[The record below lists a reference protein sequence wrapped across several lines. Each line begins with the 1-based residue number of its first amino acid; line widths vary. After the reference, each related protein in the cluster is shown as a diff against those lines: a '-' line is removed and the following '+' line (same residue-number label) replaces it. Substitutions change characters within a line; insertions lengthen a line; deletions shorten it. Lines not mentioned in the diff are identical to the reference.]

1 MRRPSLPA
9 ALRRPSPATVISV
22 IALVFAMS
30 GTAVAATG
38 GDFILG
44 KSNTA
49 TSITSLSNA
58 NGTALSLSAASTKPA
73 LAVSNSVQV
82 PKLNASELGG
92 EGASAFM
99 AGTGGVAHNTQ
110 TIPYGNGNETGFP
123 GAEYELL
130 CNSNGTAQSILTV
143 LNNDSQ
149 VWWLN
154 KDGNGYAALGAGQT
168 ADLTPATADPYTI
181 VVQVTWG
188 SNVVTLDVSQAV
200 NTSAQTCTYAAQSV
214 SDG

>member
-1 MRRPSLPA
+1 MRRPS
-9 ALRRPSPATVISV
+9 LRRPSPATVISV

-44 KSNTA
+44 QHNTA
-49 TSITSLSNA
+49 ASTTSLSDSK
-58 NGTALSLSAASTKPA
+58 GTPLRLSSASTKPP
-73 LAVSNSVQV
+73 LTVSNSVQV

-92 EGASAFM
+92 HGASAFM
-99 AGTGGVAHNTQ
+99 VGTGQITHNTM
-110 TIPYGNGNETGFP
+110 TLSLGNANAIGFP

-130 CNSNGTAQSILTV
+130 CNSNGTAQSIVTV
-143 LNNDSQ
+143 LNNNTQ

-154 KDGNGYAALGAGQT
+154 KDGNGYAALNTGQI
-168 ADLTPATADPYTI
+168 ADLTPPTADPYTI
-181 VVQVTWG
+181 VVQVIWA
-188 SNVVTLDVSQAV
+188 SNVVTLDISQAV
-200 NTSAQTCTYAAQSV
+200 NTGSQTCAYAAQSV